1 MFLALTVY
9 TITDLINL
17 NVGFTKYRQTHVR
30 WQLMINFSFQGFV
43 LYNYYK
49 MNKIKICD
57 SWWNIASF
65 IDYKVMLCCC
75 FLSIATALF

>member
-57 SWWNIASF
+57 S
-65 IDYKVMLCCC
+65 
-75 FLSIATALF
+75 